1 MTRSEFIQRL
11 TERLNHPTLGLAA
24 ELQPRDCEMAVRL
37 MLQSMSEALVEGNR
51 IEIRGFGSF
60 SVTERPPRIGRNPR
74 SGETVEV
81 PAKRVPH
88 FKPGKELRYRVDK
101 AAQAQQS
108 QASAVSS
115 KAQPALRPKIARSA

>member
-11 TERLNHPTLGLAA
+11 TARLNHPTLGVAA
-24 ELQPRDCEMAVRL
+24 DLQPRDCELAVRL
-37 MLQSMSEALVEGNR
+37 MLQSMTEALVEGKR

-60 SVTERPPRIGRNPR
+60 SVTVRPPRIGRNPR

-101 AAQAQQS
+101 AAQ
-108 QASAVSS
+108 QAKGPSA
-115 KAQPALRPKIARSA
+115 